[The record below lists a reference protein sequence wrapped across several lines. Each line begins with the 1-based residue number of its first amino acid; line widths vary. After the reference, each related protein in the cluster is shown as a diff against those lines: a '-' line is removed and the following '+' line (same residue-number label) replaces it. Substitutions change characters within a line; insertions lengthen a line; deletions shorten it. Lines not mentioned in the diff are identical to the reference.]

1 MIHMRFCRVAFTCRD
16 EAIYSFV
23 APFQYQR
30 MSLCSSRDSHCS
42 LLERDNVILSK
53 AVRKEKRRQRE
64 KRESGVGCK
73 EKVYAEIKP
82 GPSSSEYSPNST
94 SRSIDLQQN
103 IR

>member
-1 MIHMRFCRVAFTCRD
+1 
-16 EAIYSFV
+16 
-23 APFQYQR
+23 
-30 MSLCSSRDSHCS
+30 MSLCSARDSQGS

-103 IR
+103 LRQVLFKFISNCCNAATMAC